1 MTQAWSIYVELGRRD
16 APDDLYDDLHDRLA
30 AAHPAVGTAPN
41 GNLSVRIFVEES
53 TARQA
58 IDTGLKAVSAA
69 LKDLDVTAPVV
80 GVEAVTE
87 AELDRRNAE
96 KDIPALAGVGEIAE
110 LFGVTR
116 GRAGQLTKRDDF
128 PSAVTH
134 LKSGPVYVMEQVQA
148 FGQSWDRKGGRPP
161 KAVLT
166 EVEKVLLTALRDAK
180 AASSLAIVGWTDQG
194 TDIVVTSGEGRT
206 FMVELKDSATAEAES
221 PDEAIA
227 KLSKEKLV
235 KVTRRSDR
243 NELEVELTPKGE
255 RHAAAM

>member
-1 MTQAWSIYVELGRRD
+1 MTQAWSIYVELGRCD

-30 AAHPAVGTAPN
+30 TAHPAVGTAPN
-41 GNLSVRIFVEES
+41 GNLSVRIFVEAS

-58 IDTGLKAVSAA
+58 IDTGLKTVSAA

-128 PSAVTH
+128 PPAVTH
-134 LKSGPVYVMEQVQA
+134 LKSGPVYVKEQVQA
-148 FGQSWDRKGGRPP
+148 FGERWDRRGGRPP
-161 KAVLT
+161 KPVLT
-166 EVEKVLLTALRDAK
+166 EVEKVLLAALRDAE
-180 AASSLAIVGWTDQG
+180 AARSHAIVAWADYG

-206 FMVELKDSATAEAES
+206 FVVELKDFATAEAES
-221 PDEAIA
+221 PNEAIA
-227 KLSKEKLV
+227 KLANEKLV
-235 KVTRRSDR
+235 RVTRRNDR
-243 NELEVELTPKGE
+243 DELDVELTPKGAK
-255 RHAAAM
+255 HAAEM